1 MRKTTVCVAAA
12 AMALTM
18 ALAGCGSSSST
29 SGSTTSEASSQQE
42 QSQPAE
48 KAQTAEQDFSV
59 TIDSCT
65 QDTDYEGNPTV
76 DITFTFTNNSDEAQ
90 SLATMA
96 NIEVYQDGVQ
106 RDMAISTSVDTSG
119 YTTNVKPGVSTQATL
134 VYSVSGT
141 SDVEVEVYPLVSLDK
156 MPVAQQTFALS

>member
-48 KAQTAEQDFSV
+48 KAQTAEQDFTV

-96 NIEVYQDGVQ
+96 NVEVYQDGVQ

-141 SDVEVEVYPLVSLDK
+141 SDVEVEVHPLVSLDK
-156 MPVAQQTFALS
+156 TPVAQQTFALS

>member
-18 ALAGCGSSSST
+18 ALAGCGSS
-29 SGSTTSEASSQQE
+29 SSQQE

-156 MPVAQQTFALS
+156 TPVAQQTFALS

>member
-76 DITFTFTNNSDEAQ
+76 DITFTNNSDEAQ

-96 NIEVYQDGVQ
+96 NVEVYQDGVQ

-156 MPVAQQTFALS
+156 TPVAQQTFALS

>member
-96 NIEVYQDGVQ
+96 NVEVYQDGVQ

-141 SDVEVEVYPLVSLDK
+141 SDVEVEVLPARFS
-156 MPVAQQTFALS
+156 

>member
-1 MRKTTVCVAAA
+1 MRKTTVCATAT

-18 ALAGCGSSSST
+18 ALAGCGSSSGASSSST
-29 SGSTTSEASSQQE
+29 NDASSQQE
-42 QSQPAE
+42 QSQPVE
-48 KAQTAEQDFSV
+48 EAQTAEQDFSV
-59 TIDSCT
+59 TIDGCT
-65 QDTDYEGNPTV
+65 RDTDYEGNPTV

-106 RDMAISTSVDTSG
+106 REMAISTNVDTSG

-156 MPVAQQTFALS
+156 TPVAQQTFTLS

>member
-96 NIEVYQDGVQ
+96 NVEVYQDGVQ

-156 MPVAQQTFALS
+156 TPVAQQTVALS

>member
-156 MPVAQQTFALS
+156 TPVAQQTVALS